1 MRDKLKNRKNL
12 IIATSIIILLIGVFL
27 GLRFTKEGKGKD
39 KDFKLEKVVLRTVN
53 HTILATGTVK
63 PVIGAEV
70 KVGSRISG
78 LVERLM
84 VKIGDKVKKGDLIAT
99 IEHNDLLA
107 KVEGAKANLLAEEA
121 KETAIREQTPK
132 EIEKGRAEIDEKVAE
147 LNLAEINYK
156 RQQSLVSKGV
166 SPQEKLDQA
175 KKELD
180 VLKAVH
186 RALKQN
192 LIYLQTKYLQDLA
205 LAKARIK
212 QAKASLMELETEL
225 SYARIRAPIAGSIA
239 SISTQ
244 EGETVAAGL
253 NAPTFVNI
261 IDLSQLQ
268 VDAFVDETDIGKIQL
283 RQQATFTVDSF
294 PKRPFRGEVV
304 AIYPKAIIQEN
315 VVNYEVIITIKDDFI
330 DLLRPEMT
338 ANVNII
344 IGTKENALAIPTE
357 AIKNIKGKKIVYVFN
372 RGKLIER
379 TIKTGWRERGFVEI
393 INGLKKGEEVAVFY
407 PLSEAEKNLRRIKR

>member
-393 INGLKKGEEVAVFY
+393 IDGLKKGEEVAVFY

>member
-1 MRDKLKNRKNL
+1 MKNRKNL

-27 GLRFTKEGKGKD
+27 GLRFTKESKGKD

-132 EIEKGRAEIDEKVAE
+132 EIEKARAEIDEKVAE

-180 VLKAVH
+180 VLKAGH

-205 LAKARIK
+205 LAKARVK

-244 EGETVAAGL
+244 EGETVAAGF

-268 VDAFVDETDIGKIQL
+268 VNAFVDETDIGKIQM

-294 PKRPFRGEVV
+294 PKRPFRGGVV

-357 AIKNIKGKKIVYVFN
+357 AIKNIKGRKIVYVFN

-393 INGLKKGEEVAVFY
+393 IDGLKKGEEVAVFY

>member
-1 MRDKLKNRKNL
+1 M
-12 IIATSIIILLIGVFL
+12 A
-27 GLRFTKEGKGKD
+27 
-39 KDFKLEKVVLRTVN
+39 
-53 HTILATGTVK
+53 
-63 PVIGAEV
+63 
-70 KVGSRISG
+70 
-78 LVERLM
+78 
-84 VKIGDKVKKGDLIAT
+84 KIGDKVKKGDLIAI

-121 KETAIREQTPK
+121 KATAIREQTPK
-132 EIEKGRAEIDEKVAE
+132 EIEKARAEIDEKAAG

-166 SPQEKLDQA
+166 SPQERLDQA

-180 VLKAVH
+180 VLKAGH

-192 LIYLQTKYLQDLA
+192 LIYLQTKYVHDLT

-244 EGETVAAGL
+244 EGETVAAGF

-268 VDAFVDETDIGKIQL
+268 VNAFVDETDIGKIQL
-283 RQQATFTVDSF
+283 IQQATFTVDSF

-357 AIKNIKGKKIVYVFN
+357 AIKNIKGRKIVYVFN

-379 TIKTGWRERGFVEI
+379 TIKTGWREKGFVEI
-393 INGLKKGEEVAVFY
+393 IDGLKKGEEAAIFY